1 MLTWKV
7 LYWLGFI
14 FTKKL
19 SFRGYWS
26 VLTLKHQSQPLSL
39 SGVALSDFSFKLKS
53 SSTGPPRGKDM
64 DTPLLS
70 CEDLHWCFAL
80 RVLLL
85 RPDAREKEKGSGR
98 EALQKEDNSSGYM
111 DWIQISRPRCFY
123 QEAGSE
129 CVWLVPRAM
138 LTQLMSL

>member
-26 VLTLKHQSQPLSL
+26 VLTLKHQSRPLCSL
-39 SGVALSDFSFKLKS
+39 SGVALSDFSFKLV
-53 SSTGPPRGKDM
+53 PPLLLAQAAQGLLGGKTW
-64 DTPLLS
+64 TPLLS

-98 EALQKEDNSSGYM
+98 EALQKKGRQQLWICGLDPNIQAKMFLSGGR
-111 DWIQISRPRCFY
+111 I
-123 QEAGSE
+123 
-129 CVWLVPRAM
+129 
-138 LTQLMSL
+138 